1 MPACAESVSALP
13 PAGPTALDL
22 AGAEVVLD
30 AGGALFWVEERLLAV
45 ADMHLE
51 KGSAFARRG
60 QMLPPYDT
68 VDTLARLAAL
78 VDRLAPRTIIA
89 LGDSLHDRW
98 AAERLDPPAHE
109 MLRRLAAGREMV
121 WIAGNHDPAPHGLG
135 GTCCESLALGPLLF
149 RHAPEVDAGPGE
161 VCGHLH
167 PVARIARAGRGVRRR
182 CFVTDG
188 RRMVLPAFGAFTGG
202 LNIRDRAFAGLF
214 AGATPSVHMLGA
226 DRTYRLSATACLGD

>member
-1 MPACAESVSALP
+1 MAMSACAESAVS
-13 PAGPTALDL
+13 AGPTALDL

-30 AGGALFWVEERLLAV
+30 AGGAFYWVEERLLVV

-68 VDTLARLAAL
+68 ADTLARLAAL
-78 VDRLAPRTIIA
+78 VDRLVPRAVIA

-98 AAERLDPPAHE
+98 AHQRLDAGA
-109 MLRRLAAGREMV
+109 LDLLGTLARGRDFI

-135 GTCCESLALGPLLF
+135 GACCESLAIGPLAF
-149 RHAPEVDAGPGE
+149 RHAPNPEAGAGE

-167 PVARIARAGRGVRRR
+167 PVARIARAGRGLRRR

-214 AGATPSVHMLGA
+214 APGGIQVHMLGA
-226 DRTYRLSATACLGD
+226 GRTYRLPATACLGD